1 MKKYNHNICLFES
14 STHAHFAQRKYCKE
28 SAFWYIKSAG
38 RKQQQQQQLSFKE
51 YILGHP
57 LLGKD
62 VPKMLQHL
70 TKQDQTY
77 YSFINPQSA
86 LL

>member
-1 MKKYNHNICLFES
+1 MKKYNHNISLFES

-28 SAFWYIKSAG
+28 SVFWHIKSAG
-38 RKQQQQQQLSFKE
+38 RKQQLSFEE
-51 YILGHP
+51 YILGRP

-62 VPKMLQHL
+62 VPKMSQHL